1 MSVND
6 DMVTMMPKHEDLKD
20 PLEFHVKEIRKYFQV
35 GDHVKVIAGRHE
47 GETGLIVRIET
58 NMAIVFADLTMH
70 EVKVR
75 PRDLQ
80 LCLETS
86 SGVDISGH
94 FQLGDLVMIDLQ
106 TAGVI
111 IRIEKEMFKV
121 LTQHGK
127 ELSVK
132 QHTLQPRKTK
142 AVALDAYQNS
152 IAAKDIVKVIKG
164 SHIGK
169 QGEIRHVYRGF
180 VFIHARDTLENGG
193 IIVSRSKDLELAS
206 STGNAQALSGLQSP
220 RLSSPHPHRGGRGGH
235 RGGGGGRKFNSR
247 DNSIIGKTVKINRG
261 PYKGYIGIVKDATDS
276 TARVE
281 LHTNCQTIS
290 VDKQRLFVITGQ
302 DSAIMMTGLRTPQ
315 FGANTPAYASM
326 TPSYGSMTPLPGAGG
341 RTPNYQSSSYMT
353 LSYDPSRTPL
363 HGNSAWDPT
372 ITNTPARQDDWY
384 NYDTAPSPVNYNNP
398 ATPGNIGTPSP
409 FTSDYKYTPSPS
421 GYSPLTPGSNVGST
435 ALVHPVAP
443 WNQVV
448 SVLSKCKERVHHQH
462 KYYLKVT
469 CLSNVYIAYFYIFND
484 SNTFS

>member
-142 AVALDAYQNS
+142 AVALDAYQ
-152 IAAKDIVKVIKG
+152 VRYTCCRCYG
-164 SHIGK
+164 
-169 QGEIRHVYRGF
+169 
-180 VFIHARDTLENGG
+180 DTDVTMVML
-193 IIVSRSKDLELAS
+193 
-206 STGNAQALSGLQSP
+206 
-220 RLSSPHPHRGGRGGH
+220 
-235 RGGGGGRKFNSR
+235 
-247 DNSIIGKTVKINRG
+247 
-261 PYKGYIGIVKDATDS
+261 
-276 TARVE
+276 
-281 LHTNCQTIS
+281 
-290 VDKQRLFVITGQ
+290 
-302 DSAIMMTGLRTPQ
+302 M
-315 FGANTPAYASM
+315 
-326 TPSYGSMTPLPGAGG
+326 LP
-341 RTPNYQSSSYMT
+341 
-353 LSYDPSRTPL
+353 
-363 HGNSAWDPT
+363 W
-372 ITNTPARQDDWY
+372 
-384 NYDTAPSPVNYNNP
+384 
-398 ATPGNIGTPSP
+398 
-409 FTSDYKYTPSPS
+409 
-421 GYSPLTPGSNVGST
+421 
-435 ALVHPVAP
+435 
-443 WNQVV
+443 
-448 SVLSKCKERVHHQH
+448 
-462 KYYLKVT
+462 
-469 CLSNVYIAYFYIFND
+469 
-484 SNTFS
+484 